1 MSTDKATA
9 RPKQRQ
15 RGGLSV
21 QHCHGAS
28 LMWQQLKYVLM
39 HAGDDFKGSPVH
51 AALKRLKQLHAM
63 VNAGQRLPS
72 AAWQQLDEDLRT
84 LVDGAQQRQKLQQQ
98 VDVNIQ
104 KHEQAMFRR
113 LAQLQQQLQQ

>member
-1 MSTDKATA
+1 MRLWRTVHISIALLGRSTMQL
-9 RPKQRQ
+9 P
-15 RGGLSV
+15 GWV
-21 QHCHGAS
+21 
-28 LMWQQLKYVLM
+28 WQLLNSVLM
-39 HAGDDFKGSPVH
+39 PAGDTSSGSSVH

-63 VNAGQRLPS
+63 VKAGQRLPS

-84 LVDGAQQRQKLQQQ
+84 LVDSAQQRQKLQQQ

-113 LAQLQQQLQQ
+113 LAQLQQQLQQQ